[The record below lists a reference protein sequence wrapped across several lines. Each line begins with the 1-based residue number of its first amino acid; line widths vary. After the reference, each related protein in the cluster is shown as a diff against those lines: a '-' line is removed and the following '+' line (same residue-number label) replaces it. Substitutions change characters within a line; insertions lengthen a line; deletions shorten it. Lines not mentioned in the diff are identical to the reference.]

1 MVFSRQEY
9 WCGLPFPSPGDLPD
23 PEMETGSP
31 ALQADFFT
39 TEPPGKPYSSFIKWI
54 IIVIFFS
61 VVTGRIERVCMCDH
75 LVLSELTKY
84 TISMN
89 HYYYEALIKVV
100 SSFYFHFLV

>member
-1 MVFSRQEY
+1 M
-9 WCGLPFPSPGDLPD
+9 
-23 PEMETGSP
+23 
-31 ALQADFFT
+31 
-39 TEPPGKPYSSFIKWI
+39 
-54 IIVIFFS
+54 
-61 VVTGRIERVCMCDH
+61 CMCDH